1 MAHGFLSLLFTEFR
15 CKTTEGAM
23 IACEAAHL
31 KCHIIQELHLLV
43 SWPGVHTGSIR
54 RFVQRRPLLALS
66 HLRHYQ
72 DTMLNG
78 H

>member
-43 SWPGVHTGSIR
+43 STLGPSED
-54 RFVQRRPLLALS
+54 L
-66 HLRHYQ
+66 
-72 DTMLNG
+72 
-78 H
+78 

>member
-43 SWPGVHTGSIR
+43 SVSTLGS
-54 RFVQRRPLLALS
+54 S
-66 HLRHYQ
+66 
-72 DTMLNG
+72 
-78 H
+78 